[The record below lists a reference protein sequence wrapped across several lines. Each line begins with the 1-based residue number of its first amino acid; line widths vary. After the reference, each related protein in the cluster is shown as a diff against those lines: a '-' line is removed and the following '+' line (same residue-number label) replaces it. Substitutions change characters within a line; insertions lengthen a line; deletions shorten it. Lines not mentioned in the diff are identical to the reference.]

1 MQPRPIRV
9 LMLEDVHTD
18 AELCERELKRGPFTP
33 TFQTVDTRDAFDRA
47 LDHFNP
53 DVILSDF
60 TLPAFN
66 GMDALDLARA
76 KAPEVPFIFVS
87 GTIGEERAVEALRR
101 GATDYVLKE
110 RLRRLV
116 AVVIR
121 AIEEAEQRAARRG
134 AEQELESTRN
144 RLDTIVASLVDVV
157 WSESVS
163 PHQVLYVS
171 AATEAIYQRS
181 PAEFYATP
189 DLWMQVVHPED
200 YEQVRSAWVKT
211 LAGALF
217 DVEYRIVRPD
227 GQVRWVHDRGTPVCD
242 AHGKVL
248 RIDGLARDVTQ
259 RRTQQLKID
268 RLTRIRDV
276 LTSINAA
283 IVRIRDRQHL
293 FADTCRIAVEHG
305 RFKMAWIGV
314 AQPSGKKV
322 TPVAWHGDDHG
333 YLQEVSESLRF
344 MPEDPGIAARV
355 LHERKPVVINDVA
368 ADPRVVF
375 KDAAL
380 KRGFRS
386 CVVMP
391 LVVDHEPAGVLTL
404 YSTET
409 GVFDHDE
416 MRLLD
421 DLAGDIGLAMAY
433 IDKEE
438 KLNFLAYYDAL
449 TGLCNRAVL
458 VQRLKQ
464 EITYAHRRNRRTAVL
479 FIDLDNFKW
488 VNDSLGHSAG
498 DKLLTTVASRLQ
510 SAVREEDTVARLGGD
525 EFVMVLA
532 DQEPGD
538 NLSSALER
546 ILEAVSQPV
555 MVDGREVDLSC
566 SIGVSVYPDDGTDAE
581 TLLKNADVAMYRAKE
596 LGRNNFQFYEK
607 QMNVRINE
615 RLDMQRSLRRALER
629 EEFFLHYQPQLSL
642 HTGELVAAEALARW
656 SDAQFGDVPP
666 DRFIPLAED
675 SGLIVP
681 LGEWILRRACVQMRQ
696 WQDAGV
702 ALQRVAV
709 NLSARQLRA
718 PQFSDLVERILRE
731 TGLEP
736 RRLELELTESV
747 LMAQADCA
755 ISTFHALKAMGV
767 VLTID
772 DFGTGYSSLSYLK
785 RFPVARLK
793 VDRSFVRDIV
803 TDAYDAAI
811 TYGIIALAHSVG
823 LGVVA
828 EGVETAE
835 QLRVLRESGCDEAQG
850 HYFGAAG
857 PAELIS
863 EYLRPDTVAAVLSQA
878 G

>member
-1 MQPRPIRV
+1 MQQRAIRV
-9 LMLEDVHTD
+9 LMLEDVATD
-18 AELCERELKRGPFTP
+18 AELCERELRRGPFTP
-33 TFQTVDTRDAFDRA
+33 ICHTVDTREAFDQA
-47 LDHFNP
+47 LDQFRP

-66 GMDALDLARA
+66 GMDALELARA
-76 KAPEVPFIFVS
+76 KVPEVPFIFVS
-87 GTIGEERAVEALRR
+87 GTIGEDRAVEALRC

-134 AEQELESTRN
+134 AELELASTRN
-144 RLDTIVASLVDVV
+144 RLDAIVTSLVDVV

-163 PHQVLYVS
+163 PRETLYVS
-171 AATEAIYQRS
+171 AATEAIYQRA
-181 PAEFYATP
+181 PAEFYSTA
-189 DLWMQVVHPED
+189 DLWLEVIHPD
-200 YEQVRSAWVKT
+200 DSEQVRSAWGRT
-211 LAGALF
+211 LLGALF
-217 DVEYRIVRPD
+217 DAEYRIVRPD
-227 GQVRWVHDRGTPVCD
+227 GTVRWVHDRRAPVRGSN
-242 AHGKVL
+242 GKVM

-259 RRTQQLKID
+259 RRIQQLKID

-283 IVRIRDRQHL
+283 IIHIRGRQQL

-305 RFKMAWIGV
+305 KFKMAWIGV

-322 TPVAWHGDDHG
+322 TPVAWHGDDDG
-333 YLQEVSESLRF
+333 YLQEISEALRP
-344 MPEDPGIAARV
+344 MSEDPGLAARV
-355 LHERKPVVINDVA
+355 LNERKPVVINDVA

-375 KDAAL
+375 KKQAL
-380 KRGFRS
+380 ARGFRS
-386 CVVMP
+386 CVVIP
-391 LVVDHEPAGVLTL
+391 LIVDYEPAGVLTL

-416 MRLLD
+416 MRLLN

-464 EITYAHRRNRRTAVL
+464 EITYAHRRGRTTAVL
-479 FIDLDNFKW
+479 FIDLDKFKW

-498 DKLLTTVASRLQ
+498 DKLLTAVASRLQ
-510 SAVREEDTVARLGGD
+510 TAVREEDTVARLGGD

-538 NLSSALER
+538 SLSSALGR
-546 ILEAVSQPV
+546 ILDAVSRPV
-555 MVDGREVDLSC
+555 MIDGREVDVSC
-566 SIGVSVYPDDGTDAE
+566 SIGVSVYPDDGADAE
-581 TLLKNADVAMYRAKE
+581 TLIKNADVAMYRAKE

-615 RLDMQRSLRRALER
+615 RLDMQRSLRRAFER
-629 EEFFLHYQPQLSL
+629 EEFFLHYQPQFSL
-642 HTGELVAAEALARW
+642 RSRAAIAAEALARW
-656 SDAQFGDVPP
+656 TDSQFGQIPP
-666 DRFIPLAED
+666 ERFIPLAED

-681 LGEWILRRACVQMRQ
+681 LGEWILRRACLQMKQ

-702 ALQRVAV
+702 RLERIAI

-718 PQFSDLVERILRE
+718 PKFPELVERVLSE
-731 TGLEP
+731 TGLNP
-736 RRLELELTESV
+736 HCLEIELTETV
-747 LMAQADCA
+747 LMAQGDCA
-755 ISTFHALKAMGV
+755 ISALHALKAMGV
-767 VLTID
+767 ALAID

-823 LGVVA
+823 LSVVA
-828 EGVETAE
+828 EGVETSE
-835 QLRVLRESGCDEAQG
+835 QLRVLRDSGCDEAQG
-850 HYFGAAG
+850 TYFGAAG
-857 PAELIS
+857 SADDIS
-863 EYLRPDTVAAVLSQA
+863 SYLRSIPQ
-878 G
+878 

>member
-1 MQPRPIRV
+1 MQPRAIRV
-9 LMLEDVHTD
+9 LMLEDVHAD

-33 TFQTVDTRDAFDRA
+33 TFETVRTREAFDRA
-47 LDHFNP
+47 LDQFNP

-60 TLPAFN
+60 TLPTLN

-87 GTIGEERAVEALRR
+87 GTIGEDRAVEALRR

-116 AVVIR
+116 EVVIR

-134 AEQELESTRN
+134 AELELESTRN
-144 RLDTIVASLVDVV
+144 RLDAIVASLVDVV
-157 WSESVS
+157 RSESVS
-163 PHQVLYVS
+163 PHKMLYVS
-171 AATEAIYQRS
+171 AATETIYQRS

-189 DLWMQVVHPED
+189 DLWMQVIHPDD
-200 YEQVRSAWVKT
+200 YAQVRGAW
-211 LAGALF
+211 ARSISGALF
-217 DVEYRIVRPD
+217 DVEYRILRPD
-227 GQVRWVHDRGTPVCD
+227 GQVRWVHDRGTRVCD
-242 AHGKVL
+242 AQGKVL
-248 RIDGLARDVTQ
+248 RIDGLVRDITQ
-259 RRTQQLKID
+259 RRTQQLKVE

-305 RFKMAWIGV
+305 RFKMAWLGV

-322 TPVAWHGDDHG
+322 TPVAWHGDDQG
-333 YLQEVSESLRF
+333 YLQEVSEALRAV
-344 MPEDPGIAARV
+344 PEDPGIAARV
-355 LHERKPVVINDVA
+355 LHERKPIVINDVA
-368 ADPRVVF
+368 GDPRVVF

-380 KRGFRS
+380 RRGFRS
-386 CVVMP
+386 CVVLP
-391 LVVDHEPAGVLTL
+391 LIVDHEPAGVLTL
-404 YSTET
+404 YSSET
-409 GVFDHDE
+409 GAFERDE

-479 FIDLDNFKW
+479 FIDLDNFKS

-498 DKLLTTVASRLQ
+498 DTVLTTVAARLQ
-510 SAVREEDTVARLGGD
+510 AAVREEDTVARLGGD

-546 ILEAVSQPV
+546 ILDAVSQPV
-555 MVDGREVDLSC
+555 MVESREVDVSC
-566 SIGVSVYPDDGTDAE
+566 SIGVSLYPEDGSEPE
-581 TLLKNADVAMYRAKE
+581 TLIKNADVAMYRAKE
-596 LGRNNFQFYEK
+596 LGRNTFQFFEK

-615 RLDMQRSLRRALER
+615 RLDLQRSLRRALER
-629 EEFFLHYQPQLSL
+629 DEFYLHYQPQVSL
-642 HTGELVAAEALARW
+642 HTGAVVAAEALARW
-656 SDAQFGDVPP
+656 TDGQFGEVPP

-675 SGLIVP
+675 TGLIVP
-681 LGEWILRRACVQMRQ
+681 LGEWLLRRACLQMKQ

-718 PQFSDLVERILRE
+718 PQFPELVEAILRE
-731 TGLEP
+731 TGLAP
-736 RRLELELTESV
+736 SGLELELSESA
-747 LMAQADCA
+747 LMAQADSA
-755 ISTFHALKAMGV
+755 IPTFHALKAMGV

-835 QLRVLRESGCDEAQG
+835 QLRVLRESGCDGAQG
-850 HYFGAAG
+850 YYFGAAG
-857 PAELIS
+857 PATVIS
-863 EYLRPDTVAAVLSQA
+863 AYLPLDMGAS
-878 G
+878 